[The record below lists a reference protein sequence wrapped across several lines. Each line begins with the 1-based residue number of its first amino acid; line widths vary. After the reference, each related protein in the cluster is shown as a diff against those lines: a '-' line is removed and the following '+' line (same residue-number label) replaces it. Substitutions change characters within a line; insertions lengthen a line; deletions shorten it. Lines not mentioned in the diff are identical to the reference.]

1 MDIFSA
7 TNKQVTQP
15 NIETSTNISTN
26 TRKNIKYDDNVNL
39 SNSVKKVS
47 MPSKEELKNTI
58 ENLNKHMD
66 SLDTNVKFGFDDKIE
81 QMFVNVMERS
91 TGKIIRKIPS
101 EEAMKISEKMREIVG
116 IIFDKKG

>member
-26 TRKNIKYDDNVNL
+26 TRKNIKYDNNVNL

-66 SLDTNVKFGFDDKIE
+66 SLDTNIKFGFDDKIE

-116 IIFDKKG
+116 MIFDKKG